1 VADSDDRPTDAVFRA
16 WGKERL
22 APAKVPVKYLCI
34 GELPRNPMGKVT
46 KVAVKELF
54 A

>member
-1 VADSDDRPTDAVFRA
+1 VADSTDRPTDAEFRA

-22 APAKVPVKYLCI
+22 APAKVPFNYLCI
-34 GELPRNPMGKVT
+34 VELPRNPMGKVT